1 MIGPEQLDRMPEAH
15 AVCLHHPVDQRS
27 PRPARSQAMPQ
38 VPRRRDHKR
47 RLVVFVEWTEA
58 AKKRLSG
65 FVSRDWAF
73 RVHDILGAIAKIQ
86 RFVSD
91 VDFEAFENDEEL
103 IDAVIHNLTV
113 IGEAANHVPS
123 EITGRHPE
131 IPWRQMVD
139 LLNFSV
145 HAYWNL
151 LPSVIWDT
159 IQNDLPPL
167 VAPLRKLLPDD
178 EG

>member
-1 MIGPEQLDRMPEAH
+1 MFMIGLWH
-15 AVCLHHPVDQRS
+15 LGVDQ
-27 PRPARSQAMPQ
+27 
-38 VPRRRDHKR
+38 
-47 RLVVFVEWTEA
+47 L
-58 AKKRLSG
+58 L
-65 FVSRDWAF
+65 
-73 RVHDILGAIAKIQ
+73 ILGVMSPSPLMLHLPGTYDLLDAIAKIQ

-91 VDFEAFENDEEL
+91 VDFEAFENDEKL

-113 IGEAANHVPS
+113 IGEAVNHVPS

-139 LLNFSV
+139 LRNFSV

-151 LPSVIWDT
+151 RPSVIWDT

-167 VAPLRKLLPDD
+167 VEPLRILLRDA